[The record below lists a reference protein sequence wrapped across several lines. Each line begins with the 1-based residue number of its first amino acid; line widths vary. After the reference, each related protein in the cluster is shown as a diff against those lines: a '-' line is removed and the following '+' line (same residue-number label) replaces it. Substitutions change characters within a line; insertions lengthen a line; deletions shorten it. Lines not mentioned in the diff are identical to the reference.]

1 MSKPKKNVVLAVH
14 GGAGIILPDNLSEE
28 MELKYRSALEEALRT
43 GYDVLQTEQPTLD
56 VAVYAA
62 EAAVK
67 FMEQCPLFNAG
78 KGSVFASDEKI
89 RMDASIM
96 GCYLDV
102 EHSLY
107 GQDEIGNTF
116 EAGNIISA
124 HQIIQQRKHPVK
136 PHPKAGSVAGVSQIQ
151 NPILLAR
158 QIMEKT
164 PHVMLIGKGAED
176 FAHTLPPDCG
186 IKFQPDEYF
195 WTEKRWNQLL
205 SVREIERNKRNGES
219 MIVQLDHSSKPTSNE
234 SCAVDSAIELNC
246 DGDAH
251 KFGTVGCVALY
262 RPDTKKINSIGRAQ
276 LASATSTGGMTNQR
290 YHRVGDSPIIGA
302 GTYCNSLSAV
312 SCTGHGEW
320 FIQCVAAH
328 DVVKRLEY
336 KYNNDTDR
344 GIALQ
349 KAVDEVIFG
358 TLMGDDEC
366 GKTGGDGG
374 LIALDRNGNFVASMN
389 CSGMYHGWIYEN
401 GEVETRIFWDEET
414 S

>member
-1 MSKPKKNVVLAVH
+1 MSKAKKNVVLAVH
-14 GGAGIILPDNLSEE
+14 GGAGIILRDNLSED
-28 MELKYRSALEEALRT
+28 MELKYRSALKEALLK
-43 GYDVLQTEQPTLD
+43 GYDVLKSEQPTSD
-56 VAVYAA
+56 VAVHAA

-67 FMEQCPLFNAG
+67 CMEQCPLFNAG
-78 KGSVFASDEKI
+78 KGSVFASDEQI

-102 EHSLY
+102 EPSRY
-107 GQDEIGNTF
+107 GQDEIGNTL
-116 EAGNIISA
+116 EASNIVSA

-136 PHPKAGSVAGVSQIQ
+136 PHPKAGSVAGVSRIQ

-158 QIMEKT
+158 QVMEKT

-176 FAHTLPPDCG
+176 FANTLPPECG
-186 IKFQPDEYF
+186 IKIQPEEYF
-195 WTEKRWNQLL
+195 WTEKRWKQLL
-205 SVREIERNKRNGES
+205 SVREMERNKRNSES
-219 MIVQLDHSSKPTSNE
+219 MIVQLDHTCKPTSNE
-234 SCAVDSAIELNC
+234 SYAVDSAKELNC

-262 RPDTKKINSIGRAQ
+262 RPDTKNINSIGRAQ

-302 GTYCNSLSAV
+302 GTYCNSLGAV

-320 FIQCVAAH
+320 FIRCVAAH
-328 DVVKRLEY
+328 DVLKRLEY

-366 GKTGGDGG
+366 GKAGGDGG
-374 LIALDRNGNFVASMN
+374 LIALDRDGNLVASMN

-401 GEVETRIFWDEET
+401 GDVETRIFWDEEN
-414 S
+414 